1 MSVFYSPRG
10 ETQSAN
16 AGRLEVNLKDGGALV
31 VNKDPAVLQLHTS
44 SPATGDVSYE
54 YAGDQTW
61 CAQHAAG

>member
-1 MSVFYSPRG
+1 
-10 ETQSAN
+10 
-16 AGRLEVNLKDGGALV
+16 V

-61 CAQHAAG
+61 CAARAAARLPCLQNVLPSLSTANVPESL